1 MAKTKS
7 RVKISVESKTPAM
20 PYDQLPEAARNA
32 MCDALLILAQRGRE
46 VLAGQVNAQIKRSRA
61 AREAQGRS

>member
-1 MAKTKS
+1 LGDS
-7 RVKISVESKTPAM
+7 
-20 PYDQLPEAARNA
+20 
-32 MCDALLILAQRGRE
+32 LLILAQRGRE